1 MSPPA
6 RRGLRTAVR
15 IREFRAGDEPVL
27 ASVMFSS
34 VHEVAR
40 QHYSPAQL
48 AAWAPEQYDEGQ
60 WAARIR
66 AIRPFVAEIDGHVV
80 GYADLQPTG
89 YIDHF
94 FVAGTC
100 PRQGVG
106 TALMRHIHDAA
117 RERHIAELWAD
128 VSLTAESFFARH
140 GFAVEARQSVS
151 LRGVTM
157 TNARMRKRLLPAQ
170 S

>member
-1 MSPPA
+1 M
-6 RRGLRTAVR
+6 R
-15 IREFRAGDEPVL
+15 IRDFRIGDEPVL
-27 ASVMFSS
+27 AAVMFSS
-34 VHEVAR
+34 VRELA
-40 QHYSPAQL
+40 QKDYSPAQL
-48 AAWAPEQYDEGQ
+48 EAWAPEQYDKDQ

-66 AIRPFVAEIDGHVV
+66 AIRPFVAELDGRVV

-100 PRQGVG
+100 SRRGVG
-106 TALMRHIHDAA
+106 TALMRHLHLTA
-117 RERHIAELWAD
+117 RERNIAELWAD

-140 GFAVEARQSVS
+140 GFLVEARQSVS

-157 TNARMRKRLLPAQ
+157 SNSRMRKKL
-170 S
+170 